1 MKKLSVIL
9 NVVLLAAVVVIYVLH
24 FAGGRKNTKSNNSGD
39 NVPVEVTSSGIA
51 YVNIDTVIF
60 KFSMFTD
67 KRAVLVEKQKSSE
80 NELNTK
86 GQAYEKGVLDYQNKA
101 SKGLI
106 TRATAEQMEQSLMQQ
121 QQALVE
127 LRDRLSYE
135 LAEEEQVMNRQIL
148 EYITTFL
155 DSAKS
160 EYNFQYILG
169 KSFGGQIL
177 YSDEALDI
185 TARVVEGLNKKYQEE
200 KAAGEK

>member
-24 FAGGRKNTKSNNSGD
+24 FAGGRKSTKSNNSGD

-60 KFSMFTD
+60 KFAMFTD

-121 QQALVE
+121 QQSLVE
-127 LRDRLSYE
+127 LRDKLSYE

-200 KAAGEK
+200 KAAGAK